1 MAQPEPASSDQR
13 LSQINDE
20 LSNILEEKIEF
31 LTRTLSETQR
41 FTQKIANTELEIQ
54 RNSAQHSRLQGQC
67 DSLSDEVGTLIE
79 RVQSATSDRD
89 AKQSEKFEKEK
100 EIQRLEFEI
109 ADNQKACGESQER
122 IKGLEGELDVLDKE
136 NSKLTSRITVLEE
149 GVLRMKEV
157 RKEYISKIAGLDKE
171 MKNLG
176 ALED

>member
-20 LSNILEEKIEF
+20 LSNILEEKMEF

-54 RNSAQHSRLQGQC
+54 RNSAQHSRLKGQC
-67 DSLSDEVGTLIE
+67 DSLSDEVNSLIE
-79 RVQSATSDRD
+79 RVQAATSERD
-89 AKQSEKFEKEK
+89 DKQSEKFEKEK
-100 EIQRLEFEI
+100 EIQRLDFEI
-109 ADNQKACGESQER
+109 ADNRKACGEAQER
-122 IKGLEGELDVLDKE
+122 IKSLEGELDVLDKE